1 MRDRHPTKHRR
12 HVAAKAH
19 VELILGNDEL
29 MFKQVAAYIAFSPKF
44 VACLAETFTRH
55 AREIAEGLRGPL
67 LQVELEKKEYTGRKQ
82 KKNNRPRE
90 DEGWPAGDDMHLFV
104 NSHVSDATALP
115 LSSLPPSHEALF
127 IIQRGKLDER
137 GTRVL

>member
-1 MRDRHPTKHRR
+1 MRDRHPTKYRR

-55 AREIAEGLRGPL
+55 ARKIAEGLRGPL
-67 LQVELEKKEYTGRKQ
+67 LQVELEKKEYTGRKGA
-82 KKNNRPRE
+82 KGK
-90 DEGWPAGDDMHLFV
+90 
-104 NSHVSDATALP
+104 
-115 LSSLPPSHEALF
+115 
-127 IIQRGKLDER
+127 IIGRGK
-137 GTRVL
+137 TRAGRPATTCTCL